1 MGCKELGTT
10 EFLSMGHSFYPVD
23 TSGIQLLQPKMSLGI
38 MKVNIHMMTSQ
49 YSAGT
54 SETPLLGFPGG
65 PVVKNPPANAGD
77 RDLTPVLERSTVHK
91 VTEPIY
97 HYC

>member
-1 MGCKELGTT
+1 
-10 EFLSMGHSFYPVD
+10 
-23 TSGIQLLQPKMSLGI
+23 MSLGI

-49 YSAGT
+49 CSAGT

-77 RDLTPVLERSTVHK
+77 RDLAPVLGRSTVHK
-91 VTEPIY
+91 
-97 HYC
+97 